1 MATDLLSH
9 DEDDVL
15 AWLGAGEVAKARPY
29 VDLVRQLEVEG
40 HRIRASV
47 PGTAREPYLTVASL
61 ADGELYSAC
70 SCPVGGHCKH
80 VAAILLRAIAD
91 RTTSQ
96 AVRPG
101 VLSWVEDLRRTSIAV
116 AKKKARPAS
125 ARQQLYYIL
134 KSTPDKRHFGVELRK
149 GKHPE
154 TAEEWWKVDRAL
166 MTPPQFVAEEDL
178 GILRLLWAARG
189 NDHGLRAF
197 ARTLAGDPASADDLA
212 QDAMMKAWDAR
223 SSFQMGTNMK
233 AWTFMILRN
242 QFYSEKR
249 RSWRQSQLDQ
259 EAAERTLVAVD
270 DPEAPVAL
278 DELRLSLAQLPAE
291 QREALILVGAGGFA
305 YEEAAE
311 ICGCAVG
318 TVKSRV
324 SRARKALHSILEDG
338 SYERDG
344 SAAGDAMSAILADA
358 ERLSTAR

>member
-1 MATDLLSH
+1 MT
-9 DEDDVL
+9 
-15 AWLGAGEVAKARPY
+15 
-29 VDLVRQLEVEG
+29 
-40 HRIRASV
+40 
-47 PGTAREPYLTVASL
+47 
-61 ADGELYSAC
+61 
-70 SCPVGGHCKH
+70 
-80 VAAILLRAIAD
+80 
-91 RTTSQ
+91 
-96 AVRPG
+96 
-101 VLSWVEDLRRTSIAV
+101 
-116 AKKKARPAS
+116 
-125 ARQQLYYIL
+125 
-134 KSTPDKRHFGVELRK
+134 STPSRPPSADDGAFKAELVTLIP
-149 GKHPE
+149 H
-154 TAEEWWKVDRAL
+154 
-166 MTPPQFVAEEDL
+166 
-178 GILRLLWAARG
+178 
-189 NDHGLRAF
+189 LRAF

-223 SSFQMGTNMK
+223 NSFQMGTNMK

-278 DELRLSLAQLPAE
+278 DELRLSLAALPAE

-324 SRARKALHSILEDG
+324 SRARKALHALLEDG

-344 SAAGDAMSAILADA
+344 SAASDAMGAILADA
-358 ERLSTAR
+358 ERLSSAR